1 MPDTPHEI
9 AVRPAVATDAAE
21 IRRMVVELAVYER
34 EPPERILLT
43 EADLLRDAFG
53 ARPACEIL
61 VAERDDGRL
70 VGFTLFHTNFS
81 TWEGRIGIHVE
92 ELYVRE
98 EARGTGLGRRLMA
111 AVAAIAE
118 TRGCPRVDLNVLQ
131 WNPAKR
137 FYERLGMVHLDEW
150 QHYRLEKAALGK
162 LAAEGRGD
170 RSPDR

>member
-1 MPDTPHEI
+1 MADSEMGTAI
-9 AVRPAVATDAAE
+9 RPAVATDAAE

-53 ARPACEIL
+53 PKPACEIL
-61 VAERDDGRL
+61 VAERADGRI

-81 TWEGRIGIHVE
+81 TWEGRAGIHIE

-98 EARGTGLGRRLMA
+98 EARGSGLGRRLMA

-118 TRGCPRVDLNVLQ
+118 ARGCPRVDLNVLQ

-137 FYERLGMVHLDEW
+137 FYEWIGMVHLDEW
-150 QHYRLEKAALGK
+150 QHYRLEKDALRK
-162 LAAEGRGD
+162 LAAEGEKSR
-170 RSPDR
+170 